1 MKKEGDTKGINCLKS
16 VLKRDL
22 QLSLMLRLGF
32 TPRWVPRNGFF
43 ALADTIGV
51 HKRFY
56 ALASEQLSRKTVKPL
71 ESRKTFLIDTYK
83 YMMEKSSVVL
93 FVHYNNLSKTEDHHF
108 RFRIKQTGGK
118 LTKVRN
124 NLFEVYLRN
133 SHLPDPCGPAKRK
146 EQNRKH
152 PLLPLL
158 KGPTA
163 VSYTHLDVYK
173 RQGIV
178 SRLGMKESLD
188 VAGFLRPHIDRVLD
202 RVPAAE
208 DKIRKLVFAQR
219 TRNNLTIGVSLY
231 FLHGLFA
238 IFSMNTVLMMTTILL
253 YTVPLIY
260 DRKQARIDRAI
271 DRVKNMLVH
280 LSLIHI

>member
-1 MKKEGDTKGINCLKS
+1 
-16 VLKRDL
+16 
-22 QLSLMLRLGF
+22 MLRLGF
-32 TPRWVPRNGFF
+32 MPRWVPRSGLF
-43 ALADTIGV
+43 ALSDTIGA

-83 YMMEKSSVVL
+83 YLMEKSSVVL

-163 VSYTHLDVYK
+163 TITFEDTNPQQVAKLLKLLQSAQDKLLVIGAKVENQVLDVEK
-173 RQGIV
+173 LNDFKTLPTKTELQSQMVGV
-178 SRLGMKESLD
+178 LQMLSGLGLVRTLESGSNALYLTLQSHHDNQKPKEDADSSAD
-188 VAGFLRPHIDRVLD
+188 SKPEE
-202 RVPAAE
+202 P
-208 DKIRKLVFAQR
+208 K
-219 TRNNLTIGVSLY
+219 
-231 FLHGLFA
+231 
-238 IFSMNTVLMMTTILL
+238 
-253 YTVPLIY
+253 
-260 DRKQARIDRAI
+260 
-271 DRVKNMLVH
+271 
-280 LSLIHI
+280 